1 MRMTGA
7 LLLVFAMLLSGC
19 VSNGQPTAR
28 NSYQQIDQKTASA
41 MMAGDDSP
49 LIVDV
54 RRIDE
59 YESGH
64 IPGAICIPNESIT
77 TEQPEELP
85 NLSQTVLVYC
95 RSGNRSK
102 QAAEKLAAMGY
113 SNIYEFGGINAWTGE
128 VVPGQAVAV
137 TLASNPTTGFRWTAA
152 QDSELFA
159 VRDCY
164 VSRPQSAP
172 VSGSGGWQTFVL
184 TPTQAGTAQV
194 SFTYARP
201 WEDGGAARELS
212 YTFTVSEDFR
222 ITFSADGSAA
232 DPERGYGAAVK
243 LY

>member
-1 MRMTGA
+1 MRMTGMLLAFA
-7 LLLVFAMLLSGC
+7 LLLSGC
-19 VSNGQPTAR
+19 TASEQPTAR

-59 YESGH
+59 YESEH

-77 TEQPEELP
+77 AAQPAELP
-85 NLSQTVLVYC
+85 NPSQTVLVYC

-102 QAAEKLAAMGY
+102 QASEKLAAMGY
-113 SNIYEFGGINAWTGE
+113 SNIYEFGGIVDWTGE
-128 VVPGQAVAV
+128 IVPGQAVTV
-137 TLASNPTTGFRWTAA
+137 TLPSNPTTGFRWTAA

-164 VSRPQSAP
+164 VSRPQTAP

-184 TPTQAGTAQV
+184 TPTHAGTAQV
-194 SFTYARP
+194 SFRYARP
-201 WEDGGAARELS
+201 WEDGEAARVLS
-212 YTFTVSEDFR
+212 YTFTVSEDYH
-222 ITFSADGSAA
+222 ITLSADGGAA
-232 DPERGYGAAVK
+232 DPERGYDAVVK

>member
-1 MRMTGA
+1 
-7 LLLVFAMLLSGC
+7 
-19 VSNGQPTAR
+19 
-28 NSYQQIDQKTASA
+28 
-41 MMAGDDSP
+41 MMAQDDGH
-49 LIVDV
+49 LVVDV
-54 RRIDE
+54 RRPDE

-77 TEQPEELP
+77 ADPPEELP
-85 NLSQTVLVYC
+85 NLSQIVLVYC

-102 QAAEKLAAMGY
+102 QASEKLAAMGY
-113 SNIYEFGGINAWTGE
+113 TNIFEFGGIIDWTGE
-128 VVPGQAVAV
+128 VVPGQTVTV
-137 TLASNPTTGFRWTAA
+137 TLASNPTTGFRWEAA
-152 QDSELFA
+152 QDSALFA

-194 SFTYARP
+194 SFTYVRP

-232 DPERGYGAAVK
+232 DPESGYGAAVK

>member
-28 NSYQQIDQKTASA
+28 NSYQQIDQKTASE
-41 MMAGDDSP
+41 MMAAEDSP

-64 IPGAICIPNESIT
+64 IPGAICIPNENIT
-77 TEQPEELP
+77 TDQPEELP
-85 NLSQTVLVYC
+85 NLSQTVLLYC

-113 SNIYEFGGINAWTGE
+113 SNIFEFGGIIDWTGE
-128 VVPGQAVAV
+128 VVSGQAVTV
-137 TLASNPTTGFRWTAA
+137 TLASNPTTGFRWEAA
-152 QDSELFA
+152 QDQSLFA

-164 VSRPQSAP
+164 VPRPQSAP

-184 TPTQAGTAQV
+184 TPTQAGMAQV
-194 SFTYARP
+194 SFRYARP
-201 WEDGGAARELS
+201 WEDGEAARVLS
-212 YTFTVSEDFR
+212 YTFTVSEDYH
-222 ITFSADGSAA
+222 ITFSADGSAD
-232 DPERGYGAAVK
+232 DPESGYEAAVK

>member
-1 MRMTGA
+1 MRITGT
-7 LLLVFAMLLSGC
+7 LLLALAMLLSGC
-19 VSNGQPTAR
+19 TANGPEAVSSGYR
-28 NSYQQIDQKTASA
+28 QIDQKTASE

-49 LIVDV
+49 VIVDV

-64 IPGAICIPNESIT
+64 ISGAICIPNESIT
-77 TEQPEELP
+77 AEQPEELP
-85 NLSQTVLVYC
+85 NPSQTVLIYC

-102 QAAEKLAAMGY
+102 QASEKLAAMGY
-113 SNIYEFGGINAWTGE
+113 TNIYEFGGINDWTGE
-128 VVPGQAVAV
+128 VVPGQTVAV
-137 TLASNPTTGFRWTAA
+137 TLASNPTTGFRWEAA
-152 QDSELFA
+152 QDSALFA

-194 SFTYARP
+194 SFSYARP
-201 WEDGGAARELS
+201 WEDGEAARVLS
-212 YTFTVSEDFR
+212 YTFTVSEDFH
-222 ITFSADGSAA
+222 ITLSADDGAD
-232 DPERGYGAAVK
+232 DPERGYDAVVK